1 MPGEGH
7 FSEAS
12 AEARFSKRMGAPEPH
27 QKFLAPK
34 WGHREKL
41 SLNGIDTDSRETTP
55 KTDFIIMSISSFN
68 SFGRMDEVLDEVDM
82 LKKKEKILND
92 V

>member
-1 MPGEGH
+1 
-7 FSEAS
+7 
-12 AEARFSKRMGAPEPH
+12 
-27 QKFLAPK
+27 
-34 WGHREKL
+34 
-41 SLNGIDTDSRETTP
+41 
-55 KTDFIIMSISSFN
+55 MSISSFN